1 MSDID
6 RRDFVKQTTLTGLGM
21 LATRNLPG
29 ARRGSR
35 SPNEKVRVAVIG
47 VNGRGIVHV
56 KDFATHPNS
65 EVAYICDVDANV
77 IPKAVEAAKQQPR
90 APKIER
96 DFRRILDDRSVDAI
110 SIATPDHWHTPM
122 TLLALHAGKH
132 VYVEKPSGHD
142 PREDELLIE
151 AARKY
156 DRKVQLGTQARSG
169 PRFIEALDR
178 IKAGEIGTPYL
189 ARAWYAN
196 TRTSIGRGKPAPVPP
211 NLDYELWQ
219 GPAPRTPYR
228 DNVIHYNWHWFTRW
242 GTGEICNNG
251 THEIDVARWFL
262 GVDYPTSV
270 SSVGH
275 RYHAQDDWEFPDTQ
289 DATFEFGADGGK
301 IIVWQGQSCNGL
313 RTYDRDRGTMIL
325 GTGGSIIVDRDGF
338 VQLDLKGKGVR
349 QSMASQAT
357 DGVNTL
363 SDDPLT
369 ELHTRNFLDAVR
381 TGAKLTAPIAD
392 GAKTGLLCH
401 LGTIAH
407 QTGRRLTID
416 PKTGHIVGD
425 PEAAAKWSRSYEPG
439 WAPVV

>member
-21 LATRNLPG
+21 LAASKVA
-29 ARRGSR
+29 ARRRHGR
-35 SPNEKVRVAVIG
+35 SANETVRVAVIG

-56 KDFATHPNS
+56 RNFSTLPNS
-65 EVAYICDVDANV
+65 EVAYVCDVDANV
-77 IPKAVEAAKQQPR
+77 IAKGLDAAKGQARPPKA
-90 APKIER
+90 ER
-96 DFRRILDDRSVDAI
+96 DFRRIVDDKTVDAI

-142 PREDELLIE
+142 PREDELMME

-196 TRTSIGRGKPAPVPP
+196 TRGSIGHGKPAPVPP

-275 RYHAQDDWEFPDTQ
+275 RFHAQDDWEFPDTQ
-289 DATFEFGADGGK
+289 DATYEFGADGGK

-313 RTYDRDRGTMIL
+313 KTYDRDRGTMIL
-325 GTGGSIIVDRDGF
+325 GTGGSVIVDRDGF
-338 VQLDLKGKGVR
+338 VQLDLKGKVVR

-381 TGAKLTAPIAD
+381 TGAKLTAPISD

-425 PEAAAKWSRSYEPG
+425 ADASAKWSRSYEPG